1 MVLRLAV
8 TAVGIAL
15 FGVLAGAAVAAPS
28 PIGLWKAENGRT
40 YRWAALPGGG
50 YGEYAMTAHRTSK
63 NRCLVKPNTLVY
75 RYHPLGGG
83 LFRTDSFIW
92 QKGCSTH
99 WSLNETTLKIT
110 VTATRMTHSCNKQYA
125 KVCWTYTRA
134 RDTQTPRVQAVDSEG
149 TVDGV
154 TSLRYVVSDDSGRT
168 WEALYVYR
176 DGAVVS
182 RYRTTLGPA
191 VKGRMYAYRLDAT
204 PASFRGTFRFCV
216 QSHDAAGN
224 VSKPSCAKVR
234 VR

>member
-1 MVLRLAV
+1 MVRRLAA
-8 TAVGIAL
+8 TAIGVAL
-15 FGVLAGAAVAAPS
+15 FGVLAGAAAAALS
-28 PIGLWKAENGRT
+28 PVGLWKAENGRS

-50 YGEYAMTAHRTSK
+50 YGEYAMTTHRTSK

-83 LFRTDSFIW
+83 LFRMDSFIW
-92 QKGCSTH
+92 NKDCSTH
-99 WSLNETTLKIT
+99 WSLSDETLKIT
-110 VTATRMTHSCNKQYA
+110 VTATRMTHSCDKQYA

-134 RDTQTPRVQAVDSEG
+134 RDMQTPKVQALSSEG

-168 WEALYVYR
+168 WEALSIYR
-176 DGAVVS
+176 DGAVVR

-191 VKGRMYAYRLDAT
+191 VKGRMYGYRLDAT

-234 VR
+234 IK